1 MLVFDATSEASLAE
15 VQRWAAASALQ
26 AAEIRLMV
34 ANKVDRLM
42 KGPHVD
48 GSVEGSPNALKRSSR
63 LAAAQAWCSEHL
75 YEYIEVS
82 GLVISCCSNAQLP
95 SLPHLQQA
103 YRILWG
109 NLITF
114 WSMRPCLSNEE
125 NLPETPALLGD
136 TAHRKHATP
145 ATPPQ

>member
-1 MLVFDATSEASLAE
+1 MNCCGNSQLCILLQACEAVVLVFDATSEASLAE

-42 KGPHVD
+42 KGPHAD
-48 GSVEGSPNALKRSSR
+48 SSVESSPTALKRSSR

-82 GLVISCCSNAQLP
+82 
-95 SLPHLQQA
+95 
-103 YRILWG
+103 IL
-109 NLITF
+109 LF
-114 WSMRPCLSNEE
+114 L
-125 NLPETPALLGD
+125 AV
-136 TAHRKHATP
+136 
-145 ATPPQ
+145 

>member
-1 MLVFDATSEASLAE
+1 MNCCGNSQLCIMFQACEAVVLVFDATSEASLAE

-42 KGPHVD
+42 KGPHAD
-48 GSVEGSPNALKRSSR
+48 GSIEGSPTALKRSSR

-82 GLVISCCSNAQLP
+82 GLVILLFKRSTAKPASPPASLQDNLGQLDN
-95 SLPHLQQA
+95 
-103 YRILWG
+103 ILV
-109 NLITF
+109 NKF
-114 WSMRPCLSNEE
+114 MPFE
-125 NLPETPALLGD
+125 
-136 TAHRKHATP
+136 
-145 ATPPQ
+145 